1 MYADLEKM
9 KKYQREYGIA
19 YRARKKEE
27 LRVRKEETRRKIA
40 AAILVAEHF
49 NKQP

>member
-9 KKYQREYGIA
+9 KENQRVYGKV

-27 LRVRKEETRRKIA
+27 LKARKEETRRKIA

>member
-1 MYADLEKM
+1 MYADLDKM
-9 KKYQREYGIA
+9 KENQRVYGKA